1 MYAGRYGPYVK
12 CGKVNATLPKDMA
25 PEAVTMDD
33 AVKLIAARIEAGA
46 KNGKKKK
53 PAAKA
58 KTRRKG
64 EDLCRE
70 WKIRE
75 GQACHGSEE
84 AEGGGHA
91 EDSNKSGKR
100 RYIEPAGCEG

>member
-58 KTRRKG
+58 KAPAKAKTSAANGKSAKAKPATAAKKPKAAATRKTATKAAS
-64 EDLCRE
+64 D
-70 WKIRE
+70 
-75 GQACHGSEE
+75 AT
-84 AEGGGHA
+84 
-91 EDSNKSGKR
+91 
-100 RYIEPAGCEG
+100 